1 MSLEVV
7 DLDSVALEQV
17 SSVVVAVDLD
27 WVVQV
32 PIQAESVEP
41 VGFADLAVVF

>member
-7 DLDSVALEQV
+7 DLDPVALEQV

-27 WVVQV
+27 GVVQV
-32 PIQAESVEP
+32 PIQAERM
-41 VGFADLAVVF
+41 A

>member
-7 DLDSVALEQV
+7 DLDPVALEQV

-32 PIQAESVEP
+32 PIQAGKVEP